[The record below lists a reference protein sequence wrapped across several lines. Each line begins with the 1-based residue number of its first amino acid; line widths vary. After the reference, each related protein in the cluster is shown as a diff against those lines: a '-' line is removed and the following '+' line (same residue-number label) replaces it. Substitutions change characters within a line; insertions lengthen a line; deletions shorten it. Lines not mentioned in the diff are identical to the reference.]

1 LEEGAEHN
9 NSRRNGSASAI
20 SFQCPPTQLPQQVAS
35 KLHLL
40 LLLAFFLS
48 FFAACLD
55 SALM

>member
-9 NSRRNGSASAI
+9 NSNRNGSASAI

-48 FFAACLD
+48 FSAACLD